1 MNAIVTLDEAI
12 SVAEGL
18 RHGTTRDALGDR
30 GRLAGYVGRIRGD
43 DEPGNTGP
51 AEVARLIR
59 LAQLC
64 LALGERSS
72 AGDILDMTLGAM
84 ELAEADEEKF
94 EDATLWNRLGALLAG
109 QGDLVRARA
118 VLNCALNRAHRYKS
132 TELPRILANLSAV
145 TLREDDHR
153 AAAAWARK
161 GVEVLWDRPDDLE
174 TRLTVHRVLV
184 DVAKTRGDARAL
196 AEALPPF
203 EEAVGQLAEIEGEK
217 DARVFEARTALATA
231 RYRLAAMTGDAPGRE
246 RQLAELELLKLAA
259 QVTLGPDHRVAVV
272 AQAALAVAEFDAGG
286 GTAGVSSARTK
297 EALRV
302 LDVATERAAQDTS
315 SLGRDHTQTRKLRT
329 ALATMRKTAV
339 PQAELPYAIERVY
352 TPDENEDRNEAKT
365 AALNRERRTLRLI
378 AHAGASYFLGEENR
392 FHGPVVQALDRGV
405 AFRVII
411 SSPWSSLA
419 AFMQRTTAGGPL
431 TSHNIVE
438 LIEGS
443 RYYRKTF
450 KPVIASY
457 ENLKA
462 TYGDRVEL
470 RITSMDIPGSTLL
483 TSDTLFFEPYITSN
497 PAHRTRRG
505 LRVLEVKFLK
515 DSKYYV
521 DSLQEFTTQ
530 WELSST
536 YEQFKQHEEV
546 HKTALRSEIDALVD
560 IQVRP
565 NVRKG
570 DVPRS

>member
-43 DEPGNTGP
+43 DEPAHTGP
-51 AEVARLIR
+51 GEVARLIR

-132 TELPRILANLSAV
+132 PELPRILANLSAV

-184 DVAKTRGDARAL
+184 DVAKARGDARAL
-196 AEALPPF
+196 AEALPLF

-231 RYRLAAMTGDAPGRE
+231 RYRLAAMTGDAPGRA

-302 LDVATERAAQDTS
+302 LDAATERAAQDTS

-352 TPDENEDRNEAKT
+352 TPDENEDRNEAKI
-365 AALNRERRTLRLI
+365 AALNREQRTLRLI

>member
-1 MNAIVTLDEAI
+1 MNAIATLDEAI
-12 SVAEGL
+12 SVAEGI
-18 RHGTTRDALGDR
+18 RHGTTPDELGDR
-30 GRLAGYVGRIRGD
+30 GRLAGYVGRIRGE
-43 DEPGNTGP
+43 DEPAATDP
-51 AEVARLIR
+51 AEVAQLIR
-59 LAQLC
+59 LTQLC
-64 LALGERSS
+64 LALGEKSS

-132 TELPRILANLSAV
+132 PELPRILANLSAV

-161 GVEVLWDRPDDLE
+161 GVEVLWDRPDDLQ
-174 TRLTVHRVLV
+174 TRLTLHRVLV
-184 DVAKTRGDARAL
+184 DVAKARGDARAL
-196 AEALPPF
+196 AEALPF
-203 EEAVGQLAEIEGEK
+203 FAEAVGNLAEIEGEK

-231 RYRLAAMTGDAPGRE
+231 RYRLAAMTDDAPGRE
-246 RQLAELELLKLAA
+246 RQLAELELLRLGA
-259 QVTLGPDHRVAVV
+259 QVTFGPDHRVAVV

-286 GTAGVSSARTK
+286 GSAGATSARTK

-302 LDVATERAAQDTS
+302 LDAATERAAQDAS
-315 SLGRDHTQTRKLRT
+315 SLGREHTQTRKLRT
-329 ALATMRKTAV
+329 ALATMRKSAV

-365 AALNRERRTLRLI
+365 AALNREQRTVRLI

-392 FHGPVVQALDRGV
+392 FHGPIVQALDRGV

-419 AFMQRTTAGGPL
+419 AFMQRTTAGEPL

-438 LIEGS
+438 LIEDS
-443 RYYRKTF
+443 RYYRRTF

-565 NVRKG
+565 SVRKG